1 MKKSLTSAVVALVL
15 SVLMAMPALALR
27 KLCISI
33 YEDGELCE
41 RYCEFYTATGD
52 PAGSIYENYGC

>member
-1 MKKSLTSAVVALVL
+1 MKRSLTSACLALLL

-27 KLCISI
+27 KICISV

-41 RYCEFYTATGD
+41 RYCEFFTDTGD